1 MEQNTEERNC
11 AFQYAKVSS
20 GIFSDTKIVADV
32 TDLTLQEAK
41 TLFSEHYSDAAK
53 HIKNGGTVEMV
64 IWTNMVD
71 NKSYGS
77 HLQYID
83 SDAASDGIDIWVE
96 RKEYFPKY
104 PQPVTT

>member
-1 MEQNTEERNC
+1 
-11 AFQYAKVSS
+11 
-20 GIFSDTKIVADV
+20 
-32 TDLTLQEAK
+32 
-41 TLFSEHYSDAAK
+41 
-53 HIKNGGTVEMV
+53 MV